1 MYNTAY
7 VHVHVIISFVLLL
20 LSEDVLCIKFQSVGF
35 LFLIAYQHNKMNH
48 TEPIMK
54 PRLLITV
61 TLSVEDKSKITHCKR
76 VKATL
81 SVLMFTSLKL
91 HINLTNH
98 QKLKIHTNMIT

>member
-20 LSEDVLCIKFQSVGF
+20 LSEDVLCMKFQSVGF

-54 PRLLITV
+54 PHLLIIV
-61 TLSVEDKSKITHCKR
+61 TPSVEDKSKITQCKR

-81 SVLMFTSLKL
+81 SILMFTSLKL
-91 HINLTNH
+91 HINLTN
-98 QKLKIHTNMIT
+98 KILKIFCE